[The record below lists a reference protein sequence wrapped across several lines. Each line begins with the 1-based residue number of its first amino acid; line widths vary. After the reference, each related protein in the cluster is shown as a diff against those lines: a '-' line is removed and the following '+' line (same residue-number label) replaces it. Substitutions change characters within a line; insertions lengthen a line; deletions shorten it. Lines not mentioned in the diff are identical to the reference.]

1 MGLTNLFDG
10 LAEVA
15 KLQIIAYSDENFE
28 NATGETFEVM
38 YNPNTFNETF
48 GTEYSPQ
55 RPIGATAETMA
66 FQGQPSNSVSF
77 DFLFD
82 GTGVSGVGGT
92 AADLNPTADN
102 PGYVQ
107 EQINAFMNI
116 TQLYV
121 GEEHRTNHLEL
132 SWGTFH
138 FYGVMERAT
147 VTYKL
152 FHSSG
157 APLRATINATF
168 KQTVSRE
175 EQAALARRSS
185 PDLTHFRVVKS
196 GETLPLIAKRIYGDS
211 NMYLEIAR
219 VNNLNNFR
227 KLKAGQELVLP
238 PINKK
243 ENG

>member
-1 MGLTNLFDG
+1 MGLANLFDG

-15 KLQIIAYSDENFE
+15 KLRIIAYSDENFR
-28 NATGETFEVM
+28 NQTGETFDVM
-38 YNPNTFNETF
+38 YNPNTFSETF
-48 GTEYSPQ
+48 GTEYAPQ
-55 RPIGATAETMA
+55 RPIGATAETQT
-66 FQGQPSNSVSF
+66 FQGQPSNKVTF

-92 AADLNPTADN
+92 AVDLNPSVNN

-121 GEEHRTNHLEL
+121 GEEHHTNHLEL

-138 FYGVMERAT
+138 FFGVMERAT

-185 PDLTHFRVVKS
+185 PDLTHFRIVKA
-196 GETLPLIAKRIYGDS
+196 GETLPLIAKKIYGDS
-211 NMYLEIAR
+211 SFYLEIAR

-227 KLKAGQELVLP
+227 KLEAGQRLVLP
-238 PINKK
+238 PVNKK
-243 ENG
+243 

>member
-1 MGLTNLFDG
+1 MGLLNLFDG

-15 KLQIIAYSDENFE
+15 KLTIIAYSDENFQ
-28 NATGETFEVM
+28 NQTGETFSVM
-38 YNPNTFNETF
+38 YNPNTFSESF
-48 GTEYSPQ
+48 GTEYAPQ
-55 RPIGATAETMA
+55 RAIGGTADTQS
-66 FQGQPSNSVSF
+66 FQGQPSNTVSF

-82 GTGVSGVGGT
+82 GTGVSGVGST
-92 AADLNPTADN
+92 AVDLNPAAGGV
-102 PGYVQ
+102 GYVK
-107 EQINAFMNI
+107 EQIDAFMNI

-185 PDLTHFRVVKS
+185 PDLTHFRLVKA
-196 GETLPLIAKRIYGDS
+196 GETLPLIAQKVYGDS
-211 NMYLEIAR
+211 SLYLEIAR
-219 VNNLNNFR
+219 VNDINNIR
-227 KLKAGQELVLP
+227 RLTPGQQLVLP
-238 PINKK
+238 PINK
-243 ENG
+243 N

>member
-1 MGLTNLFDG
+1 MGLLNLFDG

-15 KLQIIAYSDENFE
+15 KLTIIAYSDENFQ
-28 NATGETFEVM
+28 NQTGDSFAVM
-38 YNPNTFNETF
+38 YNPNTFSETY
-48 GTEYSPQ
+48 GTTYIPQ
-55 RPIGATAETMA
+55 RPIGGTADTQA
-66 FQGQPSNSVSF
+66 FQGQPSNTVSF

-82 GTGVSGVGGT
+82 GTGVSGVGST
-92 AADLNPTADN
+92 AVDLNPATGAV
-102 PGYVQ
+102 GYVQ
-107 EQINAFMNI
+107 EQIDAFMNI

-175 EQAALARRSS
+175 EQAAMARRSS
-185 PDLTHFRVVKS
+185 PDLTHFRLVKQ
-196 GETLPLIAKRIYGDS
+196 GERLPMIANEVYGDS
-211 NMYLEIAR
+211 SLYLEIAR
-219 VNNLNNFR
+219 VNEINNIR
-227 KLKAGQELVLP
+227 KLTPGQRLVLP
-238 PINKK
+238 PINKN